1 VRDNGGLYG
10 VYGRNDSRCLH
21 VISLKLN
28 AIFCDSLSKS
38 IDVAVGVEVDAMSSS
53 ISANYLRVVITNFY
67 AQLAFNSLRKTK

>member
-1 VRDNGGLYG
+1 
-10 VYGRNDSRCLH
+10 

-53 ISANYLRVVITNFY
+53 ISANYLRAVMPNFY
-67 AQLAFNSLRKTK
+67 A